1 MQPLTKLK
9 WQCRRGTQELDKLLI
24 HYLENSYANAPLT
37 EQQEFQQ
44 LLKLEDSELLHLFFT
59 HDLYLMTASPQKDW
73 QSYTPQQELSNL
85 VAKIRSA
92 NF

>member
-24 HYLENSYANAPLT
+24 HYLENSYANAPLA

-59 HDLYLMTASPQKDW
+59 HDLSLMTASPQKDS
-73 QSYTPQQELSNL
+73 QSYTPQQELIDL